1 MSVDAESGTFTGLY
15 VEICGDVK
23 RTESVA
29 ARVERASTLTNH
41 CFLGHSVYQAAGSTS
56 TE

>member
-1 MSVDAESGTFTGLY
+1 MSVYAESRRFTGLY

-23 RTESVA
+23 RAESVA
-29 ARVERASTLTNH
+29 ARVKRAPTLTNH
-41 CFLGHSVYQAAGSTS
+41 CFLGHSVDQAAGSTS